1 LLSKH
6 CRATATQNVVA
17 NFDISAEG
25 SKDGLNITELDKKTM
40 TNMCSMDYKTIFYNY
55 PARADIEFETQR
67 YQVSDYVQN
76 FDAFRQLNVEDLTGD
91 RGVLKLVKTKNIRKT
106 IRYPPREIIL
116 LMLFI
121 KI

>member
-1 LLSKH
+1 
-6 CRATATQNVVA
+6 
-17 NFDISAEG
+17 
-25 SKDGLNITELDKKTM
+25 
-40 TNMCSMDYKTIFYNY
+40 MCSMDYKTIFYNY

-121 KI
+121 KIWIWSIALLI